1 MDDIAGLIS
10 SLSSD
15 DIDML
20 KGIADSILG
29 GGESES
35 EESPKLAPKEEQSK
49 PSFDLS
55 MLSNLGN
62 LGGLA
67 GLGGSGDSGGLNI
80 GPTEIGMIMKIKS
93 AFEKLNNNNTTN
105 NNTQLI
111 EALKPHLSTARR
123 SRADEAL
130 QMMRMMDMLPLLKDL
145 F

>member
-29 GGESES
+29 GGDKQPEELPKPVPKSE
-35 EESPKLAPKEEQSK
+35 PSK

-55 MLSNLGN
+55 ALS
-62 LGGLA
+62 GLI
-67 GLGGSGDSGGLNI
+67 GGSGDSGGSGGFNI
-80 GPTEIGMIMKIKS
+80 GPSEIGMIMKIKS

-111 EALKPHLSTARR
+111 EALKPHLSPARR

-130 QMMRMMDMLPLLKDL
+130 QMMRMMDMLPLLQDL